1 MEKWASG
8 TVREGRNNNTTTIY
22 NDHIVSLLI
31 HYLGGCTDTILGIEI
46 LNRVESSLGFS
57 NGMLL
62 AFCPITNNRAT
73 LLHVASQVRSPASK
87 VSQNYRSTQPFSALE
102 THTKTFHNSDFFSLS
117 FGSYTR
123 EYVSIIESRIERKSY
138 WYTEFIYRIL
148 LYFYQCCNKPIDLL
162 IFPRQEWFDVKKCQR
177 WKKFTNHRHVVFF
190 SFFFIM
196 SNRILGE
203 LTAKAERYFTK
214 NNRVKCK
221 FTKRDAL

>member
-1 MEKWASG
+1 MGQWDCTRREKQQYNNDIQRSHCFVTYSLPWRMHRYYTRNRDSKPSRKFTRFQQRNVIGFLPNYKQSCNASARGIAG
-8 TVREGRNNNTTTIY
+8 TE
-22 NDHIVSLLI
+22 
-31 HYLGGCTDTILGIEI
+31 
-46 LNRVESSLGFS
+46 
-57 NGMLL
+57 
-62 AFCPITNNRAT
+62 
-73 LLHVASQVRSPASK
+73 RSPASK

-102 THTKTFHNSDFFSLS
+102 THAKTFHNSDFFSLS

-190 SFFFIM
+190 FLFFY
-196 SNRILGE
+196 N
-203 LTAKAERYFTK
+203 
-214 NNRVKCK
+214 VKPYSRGINGQSRTIFHEK
-221 FTKRDAL
+221 

>member
-73 LLHVASQVRSPASK
+73 LLHVASQVRFKSFAKLSFNSTLFRSRDTREN
-87 VSQNYRSTQPFSALE
+87 VSQFRFLFAFVWFIHARICFY
-102 THTKTFHNSDFFSLS
+102 HW
-117 FGSYTR
+117 
-123 EYVSIIESRIERKSY
+123 IERKSY

-190 SFFFIM
+190 FFFFYNVKPYSRGI
-196 SNRILGE
+196 NGE
-203 LTAKAERYFTK
+203 SRTIFHEK
-214 NNRVKCK
+214 
-221 FTKRDAL
+221 

>member
-1 MEKWASG
+1 MGQWDCTRREKQQYNNDIQRSHCFVTYSLPWRMHRYYTRNRDSKPSRKFTRFQQRNVIGFLPNYKQSCNASARGIAG
-8 TVREGRNNNTTTIY
+8 TVPRFKSFAKLSFNSTLFRSRDTREN
-22 NDHIVSLLI
+22 
-31 HYLGGCTDTILGIEI
+31 
-46 LNRVESSLGFS
+46 
-57 NGMLL
+57 
-62 AFCPITNNRAT
+62 
-73 LLHVASQVRSPASK
+73 
-87 VSQNYRSTQPFSALE
+87 VSQFRFLFAFVWFIHARICFY
-102 THTKTFHNSDFFSLS
+102 HW
-117 FGSYTR
+117 
-123 EYVSIIESRIERKSY
+123 IERKSY

-177 WKKFTNHRHVVFF
+177 WKKFINHRHFVFF
-190 SFFFIM
+190 FFFFIM